1 MTSKIPPKRDNLP
14 VIYGNETADRINAE
28 WGLLTSDLSEL
39 KSEIRIMKF
48 LYFLTGVSHSTWG
61 RFGAIYYMEKGLTA
75 GEIGLIEGVMSCV
88 QTVST
93 VFWGYI
99 SDVTKRKR
107 GIFIFTTLMG
117 TLVLTMLAFDF
128 LASNFTNIFLIS
140 IASQAFMN
148 SGILDGWSFDVLG
161 SHAKSE
167 WGKIRLFQALSW
179 GLGCFSIAF
188 ITDYYGFVWNFILYD
203 SLAIISLMLMLTFI
217 TVQSSL
223 EKAMGDVAPDR
234 RAACQALCNGVV
246 MTFLIEIWIMGI
258 GVGVVEKL
266 LYVYMVE
273 DLGAST
279 IFCGA
284 TILAQVSFEIPIFY
298 NMGWLNAKFGYSTLM
313 MVSQLCYVLRVWGYS
328 LLQTETLNWI
338 FLLEILHGFTFGLL
352 WVAAKEYQ
360 RIITPLG
367 WQGTFSTALW
377 MIYGSVGKGAGAIV
391 GGYLFDTI
399 GARDTWKCSAALIAV
414 LLVSRVAYG
423 LFTQVSKCLNVGS
436 NESSKK
442 YVITV

>member
-1 MTSKIPPKRDNLP
+1 
-14 VIYGNETADRINAE
+14 
-28 WGLLTSDLSEL
+28 
-39 KSEIRIMKF
+39 MKF
-48 LYFLTGVSHSTWG
+48 LYFLTGISNSTWG

-88 QTVST
+88 ETVAT
-93 VFWGYI
+93 VLWGYI
-99 SDVTKRKR
+99 SDIIKRKR
-107 GIFIFTTLMG
+107 GVLIFTKLMG

-128 LASNFTNIFLIS
+128 LASSFTNIFLIS

-148 SGILDGWSFDVLG
+148 NGILDGWAFDVLG
-161 SHAKSE
+161 SHAKDE
-167 WGKIRLFQALSW
+167 WGKIRLFQAISW
-179 GLGCFSIAF
+179 GLGCFGIAF

-203 SLAIISLMLMLTFI
+203 CLGIISLMLMLKFI

-234 RAACQALCNGVV
+234 RAVCQVLCNGVV
-246 MTFLIEIWIMGI
+246 MNFLAEMWIMGM

-298 NMGWLNAKFGYSTLM
+298 NMGWLNTKFGYSTLM
-313 MVSQLCYVLRVWGYS
+313 IVSQVCYVVRVWGYS
-328 LLQTETLNWI
+328 LLQTDTLNWI
-338 FLLEILHGFTFGLL
+338 FLLEISHGFTFGLL

-360 RIITPLG
+360 RKITPLG
-367 WQGTFSTALW
+367 WQGTFSTLLW
-377 MIYGSVGKGAGAIV
+377 MIYGSVGKGAGAII
-391 GGYLFDTI
+391 GGYL
-399 GARDTWKCSAALIAV
+399 LI
-414 LLVSRVAYG
+414 
-423 LFTQVSKCLNVGS
+423 Q
-436 NESSKK
+436 
-442 YVITV
+442 